1 MSSSSSSSSSSET
14 ASPSSGGGSRKNSVL
29 TNSGSKQPVRWSTL
43 STHGGESLNDTNA
56 IVMPIY
62 QAATFTFESPE
73 DIGAAMLQPFHPEFY
88 GRYATPNS
96 IQAAAAIAELEGAE
110 AGLVTSSGMAA
121 ITLTLLTFLKS
132 GDHIIAQ
139 RTLYPTT
146 SKFITTFLPSMGIEV
161 TVVDQVKNEEFE
173 DAIKPNTK
181 VIYIESPGICY
192 NFSSLRFDSIQ

>member
-1 MSSSSSSSSSSET
+1 M
-14 ASPSSGGGSRKNSVL
+14 
-29 TNSGSKQPVRWSTL
+29 PV
-43 STHGGESLNDTNA
+43 
-56 IVMPIY
+56 Y
-62 QAATFTFESPE
+62 QAATFTFESPDE
-73 DIGAAMLQPFHPEFY
+73 IGAAMLQPFHPQFY

-121 ITLTLLTFLKS
+121 ISLALLTYLKT
-132 GDHIIAQ
+132 GDHIVAQ

-146 SKFITTFLPSMGIEV
+146 SKLITAFLPTMGIDV

-181 VIYIESPGICY
+181 VIYIENARYMDYAVWCVVDCHY
-192 NFSSLRFDSIQ
+192 